1 MYSLE
6 VRESVDR
13 IFSKLAKKNPKQM
26 QIIDKKIK
34 QILEKPHH
42 FKPLRAPMQHLR
54 RVHIDKSFV
63 LANPAKAFL
72 SFFTIHILGTAPGVK
87 EPRQE
92 GMQF

>member
-26 QIIDKKIK
+26 RIIDKKIK
-34 QILEKPHH
+34 QVLENPYH
-42 FKPLRAPMQHLR
+42 FKPLRVPMQHLR

-63 LANPAKAFL
+63 LTYSVDEQNE
-72 SFFTIHILGTAPGVK
+72 IVIIEDYDHHDNVYI
-87 EPRQE
+87 
-92 GMQF
+92 

>member
-13 IFSKLAKKNPKQM
+13 IFSKLANKNPKQM
-26 QIIDKKIK
+26 RIIDKKIK
-34 QILEKPHH
+34 QILENPRH

-63 LANPAKAFL
+63 LTYSVDEKNE
-72 SFFTIHILGTAPGVK
+72 IVIIEDYDHHDNVYI
-87 EPRQE
+87 
-92 GMQF
+92 

>member
-13 IFSKLAKKNPKQM
+13 IFFKLAKKNPKQM
-26 QIIDKKIK
+26 RIIDKKIK
-34 QILEKPHH
+34 QILENPHH

-63 LANPAKAFL
+63 ITYSVDEQNE
-72 SFFTIHILGTAPGVK
+72 IVIIEDYDHHDNVYI
-87 EPRQE
+87 
-92 GMQF
+92 

>member
-26 QIIDKKIK
+26 RIIDKKIK
-34 QILEKPHH
+34 QILENPHH
-42 FKPLRAPMQHLR
+42 FKPLRTPMQHLR

-63 LANPAKAFL
+63 LTYSVDEQNE
-72 SFFTIHILGTAPGVK
+72 IVVIEDYDHHDNVYI
-87 EPRQE
+87 
-92 GMQF
+92 

>member
-13 IFSKLAKKNPKQM
+13 IFFKLAKKNPKQM
-26 QIIDKKIK
+26 RIIDKKIK
-34 QILEKPHH
+34 QILENPHH

-63 LANPAKAFL
+63 ITYSVDEQNE
-72 SFFTIHILGTAPGVK
+72 IVVIEDYDHRDNVYI
-87 EPRQE
+87 
-92 GMQF
+92 

>member
-26 QIIDKKIK
+26 RIIDKKIK
-34 QILEKPHH
+34 QILENPHH

-54 RVHIDKSFV
+54 MI
-63 LANPAKAFL
+63 
-72 SFFTIHILGTAPGVK
+72 K
-87 EPRQE
+87 ER
-92 GMQF
+92 

>member
-13 IFSKLAKKNPKQM
+13 IFFKLAKKNPKQM
-26 QIIDKKIK
+26 RIIDKKIK
-34 QILEKPHH
+34 QVLENPLH

-63 LANPAKAFL
+63 LTYSVDEQNE
-72 SFFTIHILGTAPGVK
+72 IVIIEDCDHHDNVYI
-87 EPRQE
+87 
-92 GMQF
+92 

>member
-13 IFSKLAKKNPKQM
+13 TFSKLAKKNPKQM
-26 QIIDKKIK
+26 RIIDKKIK
-34 QILEKPHH
+34 QVLENPLH

-63 LANPAKAFL
+63 LTYSVDEQNEVV
-72 SFFTIHILGTAPGVK
+72 IIEDYDHHDNVYI
-87 EPRQE
+87 
-92 GMQF
+92 

>member
-26 QIIDKKIK
+26 RIIDKKIK
-34 QILEKPHH
+34 QVLENPHH
-42 FKPLRAPMQHLR
+42 FKPLRAPMQLLR

-63 LANPAKAFL
+63 LTYSVDEQNK
-72 SFFTIHILGTAPGVK
+72 IVIIEDYDHHDNVYI
-87 EPRQE
+87 
-92 GMQF
+92 

>member
-26 QIIDKKIK
+26 RIIDKKIK
-34 QILEKPHH
+34 QILENPHH

-63 LANPAKAFL
+63 LTY
-72 SFFTIHILGTAPGVK
+72 SVD
-87 EPRQE
+87 EQE
-92 GMQF
+92 EVVIIEDYDHHDNIYI

>member
-1 MYSLE
+1 MYTLE

-26 QIIDKKIK
+26 RIIYKKIN
-34 QILEKPHH
+34 QVLENPLH

-63 LANPAKAFL
+63 LTYSVDEQNEIVVIA
-72 SFFTIHILGTAPGVK
+72 
-87 EPRQE
+87 
-92 GMQF
+92 

>member
-1 MYSLE
+1 MYTLE

-26 QIIDKKIK
+26 RIIDKKI
-34 QILEKPHH
+34 QQVLENPHH

-63 LANPAKAFL
+63 LTYSVDEQNE
-72 SFFTIHILGTAPGVK
+72 IVIIEDYDHHDNVYI
-87 EPRQE
+87 
-92 GMQF
+92 